1 MAVFGVAPNVQAAD
15 PLASAGFYRR
25 VLGLDVMTASGS
37 VVTFASSKNSNVRI
51 TVTQVDPLSK
61 VLGRHDDP
69 ALALPDYIVEVDDIE
84 GCYDRAEDR
93 GCPILRAV
101 GHGQLGHTKLPR
113 AGPARNGGQGR
124 ADARPRRKSLKRCW
138 QLAISGCV
146 GQ

>member
-1 MAVFGVAPNVQAAD
+1 MAVLGVAPNVQAAD

-51 TVTQVDPLSK
+51 TVTQVDSLSK

-93 GCPILRAV
+93 GCPIHAPLVTDSLGIRSFRV
-101 GHGQLGHTKLPR
+101 QDPHGMVVRVVQTPDPDEK
-113 AGPARNGGQGR
+113 A
-124 ADARPRRKSLKRCW
+124 
-138 QLAISGCV
+138 
-146 GQ
+146 